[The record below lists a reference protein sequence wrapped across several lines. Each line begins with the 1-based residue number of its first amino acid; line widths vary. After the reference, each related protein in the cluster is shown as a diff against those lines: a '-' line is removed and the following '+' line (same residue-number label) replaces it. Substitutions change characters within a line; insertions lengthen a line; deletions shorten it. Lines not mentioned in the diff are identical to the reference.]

1 VSELERAL
9 VGVGREL
16 DVPEA
21 PDLVPGVLAAIA
33 PQREAPRPRRRWALA
48 VALALVALLGATL
61 AIPEA
66 RSAFLSIFEVGGERI
81 EVVEDLPDIPVS
93 EDLES
98 TLGERVTLEEAQRRS
113 GFPLR
118 KLDEAPDRVYV
129 GDRGTVWF
137 VYGDPEHPR
146 LLVSQTP
153 FVDVDAPALLKKL
166 ADGGTTIEPVTVG
179 DARGVFLSGEPHF
192 FFYLDQNGRIV
203 EDSAHL
209 ARDVLL
215 WDEGGVGY
223 RIEGDFDRE
232 DALRLARTL
241 RPGN

>member
-1 VSELERAL
+1 VNELERAL

-16 DVPEA
+16 DVPDA
-21 PDLVPGVLAAIA
+21 PDLVQGVLAAIA
-33 PQREAPRPRRRWALA
+33 PRRETRRPTRRRWALA

-81 EVVEDLPDIPVS
+81 EVVDDLPDIPVS
-93 EDLES
+93 NLES
-98 TLGERVTLEEAQRRS
+98 TLGERVTLEEAKRRS

-118 KLDEAPDRVYV
+118 QLAEAPDRVYL
-129 GDRGTVWF
+129 GERGTVWF
-137 VYGDPEHPR
+137 MYGDPAHPR

-153 FVDVDAPALLKKL
+153 FVDVDEPLLLKKL
-166 ADGGTTIEPVTVG
+166 ADAGTTIEPVTVG

-192 FFYLDQNGRIV
+192 LFYVDQNGRIV
-203 EDSAHL
+203 EDSARL

-223 RIEGDFDRE
+223 RIEGDFGRD

-241 RPGN
+241 RPAD